1 MEKKTKNYVTDFT
14 KAPIA
19 PALLRFSLPLFLA
32 SLLQV
37 VYNMVDMIV
46 VGHALGKEGLSAVSV
61 GGDVANLLTFI
72 AMGFAGA
79 AQVLISQHVG
89 AGRKRVLGSFIGTTF
104 TFSML
109 AALLLSILCLCFR
122 MPILRLMNTPT
133 EAFEDALGYAT
144 VSIVGLIFIYG
155 YNVAS
160 AVLRG
165 MGDSKR
171 PFIFIAIAS
180 ILNVLLDLLFVL
192 GLGMRA
198 TGAALATVISQG
210 VSFVF
215 AVFFVWR
222 YKERFG
228 LSFTARDFY
237 HIDKAHLSPLLKL
250 GIPMAI
256 KGASIQISKLFV
268 NAYINSYGLAVSGF
282 AGIANKIGSISNLVS
297 NSLNTAGS
305 SMVGQNIGAKEYKRV
320 PKIVLCIAL
329 LTFGMASV
337 FSLAIC
343 LFPMQVYGIFTT
355 DPAVLEVGL
364 TYLPIAVLIFFG
376 SAARSPMNALIN
388 GTGNYGVNFATAILD
403 GIVMRIGLS
412 VLFGLVLHMESF
424 GFWLGDALA
433 GFTPFFIGIVYYVT
447 GLWKRERE

>member
-1 MEKKTKNYVTDFT
+1 
-14 KAPIA
+14 
-19 PALLRFSLPLFLA
+19 
-32 SLLQV
+32 
-37 VYNMVDMIV
+37 
-46 VGHALGKEGLSAVSV
+46 
-61 GGDVANLLTFI
+61 
-72 AMGFAGA
+72 
-79 AQVLISQHVG
+79 
-89 AGRKRVLGSFIGTTF
+89 
-104 TFSML
+104 
-109 AALLLSILCLCFR
+109 
-122 MPILRLMNTPT
+122 
-133 EAFEDALGYAT
+133 
-144 VSIVGLIFIYG
+144 
-155 YNVAS
+155 
-160 AVLRG
+160 
-165 MGDSKR
+165 
-171 PFIFIAIAS
+171 
-180 ILNVLLDLLFVL
+180 
-192 GLGMRA
+192 
-198 TGAALATVISQG
+198 
-210 VSFVF
+210 
-215 AVFFVWR
+215 
-222 YKERFG
+222 
-228 LSFTARDFY
+228 
-237 HIDKAHLSPLLKL
+237 
-250 GIPMAI
+250 MAI

>member
-1 MEKKTKNYVTDFT
+1 MEKKAETYLTDFT

-19 PALLRFSLPLFLA
+19 SALLRFSLPLFLA

-72 AMGFAGA
+72 AMGFAAA

-89 AGRKRVLGSFIGTTF
+89 AGRQKILGSFIGTAF

-109 AALLLSILCLCFR
+109 SALALSAVCLCFR
-122 MPILRLMNTPT
+122 VPILRMMNTP
-133 EAFEDALGYAT
+133 EQAFSDALGYAT
-144 VSIVGLIFIYG
+144 VSIVGLVFIYG
-155 YNVAS
+155 YNIAS

-180 ILNVLLDLLFVL
+180 VLNVVLDLLFVL
-192 GLGMRA
+192 VFQMRA

-210 VSFVF
+210 ISFLF
-215 AVFFVWR
+215 AVFFVWKN
-222 YKERFG
+222 KERFA
-228 LSFTARDFY
+228 LSFSARDFY

-305 SMVGQNIGAKEYKRV
+305 SMVGQNIGAKAYKRV
-320 PKIVLCIAL
+320 PRIVLCIAL
-329 LTFGMASV
+329 LTFGMALV

-343 LFPMQVYGIFTT
+343 LFPEQIYGIFTT
-355 DPAVLEVGL
+355 DPAVIEVGF

-433 GFTPFFIGIVYYVT
+433 GFTPFFIGIVFYLT
-447 GLWKRERE
+447 GLWKKERQ